1 MSLPRDLSGERLTIL
16 LRRRYGY
23 SVVRQRGSHMRLV
36 ATGDSGEHRVTVPL
50 HRPLRVGTL
59 NAILWDIAN
68 FRGIHRD
75 EVVRDLFG

>member
-1 MSLPRDLSGERLTIL
+1 MSLPRDLSGERLAVL
-16 LRRRYGY
+16 LRRYGY
-23 SVVRQRGSHMRLV
+23 VSVRQRGSHVRLV
-36 ATGDSGEHRVTVPL
+36 TAGDAGEHRVTVPL

-68 FRGIHRD
+68 FRRVHRD